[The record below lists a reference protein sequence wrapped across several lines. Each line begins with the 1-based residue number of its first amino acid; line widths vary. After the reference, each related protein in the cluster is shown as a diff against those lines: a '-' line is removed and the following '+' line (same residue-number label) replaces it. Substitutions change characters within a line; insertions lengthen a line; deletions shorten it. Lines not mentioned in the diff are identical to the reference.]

1 MDARSQ
7 CERFDYGLVNADL
20 TQVHYVLESWAVDG
34 VESARGPLRE
44 PRPSLY
50 PVSSVYSPDWLLDE
64 LVSLDPVLHE
74 DQGPNLQASSDCLQ
88 VRSGV
93 SASRPE
99 MLLVGYRFGRDAKD
113 LGQQLMMVADALVHP
128 VNLLGWIV
136 ESVSSSHFEDSHV
149 PSTRWSDE
157 FDICIPDAGL
167 ADHERIGRR
176 GHRSLSDVRLKVVD
190 RSADKVDIV
199 SPSSHY
205 RVGRNAGM
213 AIVREI
219 IHELNPHLWHGV
231 SSCRRRISDES
242 VRRTGCLSTCRLVRI
257 LAPKVAAAVGTF
269 PPCEVL
275 FCKEWNREFFWV
287 DLRHLASLLDFASTE

>member
-99 MLLVGYRFGRDAKD
+99 MLFVGNRFGGDAKD
-113 LGQQLMMVADALVHP
+113 FCEQLMMVADALVHP

-149 PSTRWSDE
+149 SSTCWSDE
-157 FDICIPDAGL
+157 FDIGIPDAGL
-167 ADHERIGRR
+167 ADHERIRRR

-205 RVGRNAGM
+205 WVRRDGRM
-213 AIVREI
+213 AIFREI
-219 IHELNPHLWHGV
+219 VHELNPHFWHSG
-231 SSCRRRISDES
+231 SSCRRRVSDEKGKW
-242 VRRTGCLSTCRLVRI
+242 TGGLLTTRLVWN
-257 LAPKVAAAVGTF
+257 LAP
-269 PPCEVL
+269 
-275 FCKEWNREFFWV
+275 
-287 DLRHLASLLDFASTE
+287 

>member
-1 MDARSQ
+1 MDARSP

-20 TQVHYVLESWAVDG
+20 TQVHYVLESRAVDG
-34 VESARGPLRE
+34 VESARRPLRE

-50 PVSSVYSPDWLLDE
+50 AVSSVYSPDWQLDE

-99 MLLVGYRFGRDAKD
+99 MLFVGNRFGGDAKD
-113 LGQQLMMVADALVHP
+113 FCQQLMMVSDALVHP
-128 VNLLGWIV
+128 VNLLGRIV
-136 ESVSSSHFEDSHV
+136 EGVCSSHFEDSHV
-149 PSTRWSDE
+149 SSTCWSDE
-157 FDICIPDAGL
+157 FDIGIPDAGL

-176 GHRSLSDVRLKVVD
+176 GHRSLGDVPLKVVD
-190 RSADKVDIV
+190 RSADTVDIV
-199 SPSSHY
+199 SPSCHY
-205 RVGRNAGM
+205 RVWRNPGV

-219 IHELNPHLWHGV
+219 VHELNPHLWHGV
-231 SSCRRRISDES
+231 SSCRWRVADRS
-242 VRRTGCLSTCRLVRI
+242 VRRTGRLSTRRLVRI
-257 LAPKVAAAVGTF
+257 LTPKVATAVGTF

-275 FCKEWNREFFWV
+275 FRKEWNREFFWV
-287 DLRHLASLLDFASTE
+287 YLRHLASLLDFASTE

>member
-20 TQVHYVLESWAVDG
+20 TQVHYVLESGAVDG
-34 VESARGPLRE
+34 VESARRPLRE

-50 PVSSVYSPDWLLDE
+50 AVSSVYSPDWQLDE
-64 LVSLDPVLHE
+64 FVSLDPVLRE
-74 DQGPNLQASSDCLQ
+74 AQGPILQASSDRLQ
-88 VRSGV
+88 VRSSV

-99 MLLVGYRFGRDAKD
+99 MLLVGNRFGRDAKD
-113 LGQQLMMVADALVHP
+113 FCEQLMMVADALVHP

-136 ESVSSSHFEDSHV
+136 EGVSSSHFEDSHV
-149 PSTRWSDE
+149 SSTCWSDE
-157 FDICIPDAGL
+157 FDIGIPDTWL

-176 GHRSLSDVRLKVVD
+176 GRRPLSDVRLKVVD

-199 SPSSHY
+199 SPSCHY
-205 RVGRNAGM
+205 RVWRNAGV

-219 IHELNPHLWHGV
+219 VHELNPHLWHSV
-231 SSCRRRISDES
+231 SSCRRRVSDGS
-242 VRRTGCLSTCRLVRI
+242 VRRARRLSTCRLVRV
-257 LAPKVAAAVGTF
+257 LAPKVAIAVGAF

-275 FCKEWNREFFWV
+275 LREERNREF
-287 DLRHLASLLDFASTE
+287 